1 MGVTAVTLQVKL
13 GREVGY
19 WSVLGNLGKR
29 KDGSD
34 VDVKIDPLKV
44 PGTTVTPPAQLPAL
58 WAHSTI
64 PLHCIANCAEEDK
77 VAFFK
82 SGIGSIDHIVN
93 VFAKANVPM
102 PKWDSTVRQCSAVAR
117 RHSVVTLQTSL
128 LVCHPRFWILGAGWL
143 GLRESQRSLNA
154 T

>member
-1 MGVTAVTLQVKL
+1 MGVTAMTLQVKL

-44 PGTTVTPPAQLPAL
+44 PGTTVSPSVQLLAL

-77 VAFFK
+77 VAFYQ
-82 SGIGSIDHIVN
+82 SGIGSIDNIVN
-93 VFAKANVPM
+93 VFAKADVPM
-102 PKWDSTVRQCSAVAR
+102 PKWNSTVRQCSAVAT
-117 RHSVVTLQTSL
+117 RHSVVNAVNFS
-128 LVCHPRFWILGAGWL
+128 VCLPPQVLDFGC
-143 GLRESQRSLNA
+143 GLARL